1 MNLKDLFLA
10 AENEIVQTISYSTS
24 CDMMT
29 YAYKIIKNS
38 IFLEVMFED
47 VKITRPDA
55 VDNEYI
61 FSASEQ
67 AKYLYDNY
75 LSEDTYIFLGLNMK
89 IINGSILFL
98 L

>member
-1 MNLKDLFLA
+1 MA

-24 CDMMT
+24 FDMMT

-47 VKITRPDA
+47 VKITRQDA

-61 FSASEQ
+61 FYSASEQ

-75 LSEDTYIFLGLNMK
+75 LSEDTYVFLGLNMK

>member
-1 MNLKDLFLA
+1 LA

-24 CDMMT
+24 FDMMT

-61 FSASEQ
+61 FYSSNEK

-75 LSEDTYIFLGLNMK
+75 LSEDTYVFLGLNMK